1 MVIFNS
7 YVTNYQR
14 VVEFLHFCSPKIGW
28 PDCHGSPRRD
38 PASDG
43 SNVSSPGIV
52 IWIPNGHWSWLRNH
66 QSCLSFQGVS
76 IYIYG
81 YMDIYPY
88 IHIYICLHPEK
99 RDRIGG
105 FSISSNVHWG
115 SIWQFQD
122 LTRWTRPRRDP
133 FWASRGSRVTQFLES
148 RNGGIQLPSGNL
160 LHSYWKSPF
169 IVDFPIKNGDF
180 P

>member
-38 PASDG
+38 PALDG

-76 IYIYG
+76 IYIY
-81 YMDIYPY
+81 MDIWIY
-88 IHIYICLHPEK
+88 IHISIYIYMLTPWKERQDWWFLNQLQCPLGIHMTIPGLDTLDPSKAGSLLGEPWQSGHPIFGEQK
-99 RDRIGG
+99 
-105 FSISSNVHWG
+105 W
-115 SIWQFQD
+115 
-122 LTRWTRPRRDP
+122 
-133 FWASRGSRVTQFLES
+133 
-148 RNGGIQLPSGNL
+148 RNSTTL
-160 LHSYWKSPF
+160 W
-169 IVDFPIKNGDF
+169 
-180 P
+180 

>member
-88 IHIYICLHPEK
+88 IHIYIY
-99 RDRIGG
+99 GG
-105 FSISSNVHWG
+105 FPKWVVPLNHPLIDGIFHEINHLAIGVPTLETCIYLLRKGENDEKSSG
-115 SIWQFQD
+115 SWNI
-122 LTRWTRPRRDP
+122 
-133 FWASRGSRVTQFLES
+133 
-148 RNGGIQLPSGNL
+148 I
-160 LHSYWKSPF
+160 F
-169 IVDFPIKNGDF
+169 IFRQIRFSTKWIC
-180 P
+180 

>member
-38 PASDG
+38 PALDG

-76 IYIYG
+76 IYIYIWIYG
-81 YMDIYPY
+81 YISIYPY
-88 IHIYICLHPEK
+88 IYIYAYTLK
-99 RDRIGG
+99 RETGLVVSQSAPMSIG
-105 FSISSNVHWG
+105 
-115 SIWQFQD
+115 
-122 LTRWTRPRRDP
+122 DP
-133 FWASRGSRVTQFLES
+133 YDNSRTWHVGPVQ
-148 RNGGIQLPSGNL
+148 GGIPSGRAVAVG
-160 LHSYWKSPF
+160 SPNF
-169 IVDFPIKNGDF
+169 WRAEMEEFNYPLVICYIAIENHHL
-180 P
+180 